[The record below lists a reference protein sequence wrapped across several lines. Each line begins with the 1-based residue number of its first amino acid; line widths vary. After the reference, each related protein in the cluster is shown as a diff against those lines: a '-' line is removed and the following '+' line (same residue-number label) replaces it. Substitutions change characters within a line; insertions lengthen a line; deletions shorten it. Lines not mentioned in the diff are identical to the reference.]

1 MSRGEVSQ
9 DAFPARTTNET
20 VLRVRAGAV
29 FLILLND
36 HQDHTRHSLTAPGCI
51 LAPAQQAGRTELSS
65 QK

>member
-9 DAFPARTTNET
+9 DAFPARTTDET

-29 FLILLND
+29 CLLLLND

-51 LAPAQQAGRTELSS
+51 LAPAQ
-65 QK
+65 